1 MKTTRLFMNT
11 RISTLFSALFL
22 SASLAFAATPSERVF
37 STPDEAIKALTA
49 ALKANDDAA
58 LIQIF
63 GEANKDLVITT
74 DKAAMQVTRQQALKS
89 IETSVFQRKDT
100 ESKVTLI
107 LGPNAWP
114 MPIPLVK
121 DSAGWHFDSEQ
132 GAQEL
137 INRRIGES
145 ELTAIE
151 VLRAYPSAQ
160 RQFAASARDASKV
173 RSFARHIISG
183 SGKKDGLYWE
193 SDAAKNEEASPFGPL
208 IADGASRT
216 ASDPYH
222 GYYFKILTAQGAK
235 APGGKYSYLI
245 NGRLLAGF
253 AMIAWPADYAS
264 SGVKTFIVNHYGD
277 VYEKD
282 LGANTAK
289 VAKGI
294 SEYNPDASWAQVN
307 D

>member
-1 MKTTRLFMNT
+1 MKTKRLFMNT
-11 RISTLFSALFL
+11 RISTLFFTLFF
-22 SASLAFAATPSERVF
+22 SSSLAFAAAPDEVVF
-37 STPDEAIKALTA
+37 SSPDDAIKALTA
-49 ALKANDDAA
+49 ALKTNDEAA
-58 LIQIF
+58 LVQIF
-63 GEANKDLVITT
+63 GQRNKDLVITS
-74 DKAAMQVTRQQALKS
+74 DKAAALESRQQALKS
-89 IETSVFQRKDT
+89 IEASVFQRKDT
-100 ESKVTLI
+100 DSKITLI
-107 LGPNAWP
+107 MGPNAWP

-137 INRRIGES
+137 INRRIGDS
-145 ELTAIE
+145 ELAAIE
-151 VLRAYPSAQ
+151 VLRAYPAAQ

-173 RSFARHIISG
+173 RSFARHILS
-183 SGKKDGLYWE
+183 SPGKKDGLYWE
-193 SDAAKNEEASPFGPL
+193 SDAAKSEEASPFGPL

-235 APGGKYSYLI
+235 APGGKYNYLI

-282 LGANTAK
+282 LGASTAK
-289 VAKGI
+289 LAKGI
-294 SEYNPDASWAQVN
+294 NEYNPDASWTLVN

>member
-1 MKTTRLFMNT
+1 MNT
-11 RISTLFSALFL
+11 RISALFSALIF
-22 SASLAFAATPSERVF
+22 SSSLALAAAPDECVF
-37 STPDEAIKALTA
+37 STPDDAVKALTA
-49 ALKANDDAA
+49 ALKSNDESA
-58 LIQIF
+58 LVQIF
-63 GEANKDLVITT
+63 GERNKDLVITS
-74 DKAAMQVTRQQALKS
+74 DKAAALESRQQALKS
-89 IETSVFQRKDT
+89 IETSLFQRQDSDNKI
-100 ESKVTLI
+100 TLVM
-107 LGPNAWP
+107 GANAWP

-132 GAQEL
+132 GATEL
-137 INRRIGES
+137 INRRIGDS
-145 ELTAIE
+145 ELAAIE
-151 VLRAYPSAQ
+151 VLRAYPAAQ

-173 RSFARHIISG
+173 RSFARNILS
-183 SGKKDGLYWE
+183 SPGKKDGLYWE
-193 SDAAKNEEASPFGPL
+193 SDASKNEQASPFGPL
-208 IADGASRT
+208 IADGASRN
-216 ASDPYH
+216 AGDPYH

-289 VAKGI
+289 IAKGI
-294 SEYNPDASWAQVN
+294 NEYNPDASWNQVS